1 MPCST
6 PCWLYTVVA
15 ASAALTSTP
24 SCRPRMMTCAVAARF
39 LGVSNGMSRAMS
51 AFRIEKKKI

>member
-1 MPCST
+1 
-6 PCWLYTVVA
+6 LYTVVA

-51 AFRIEKKKI
+51 AFRIEEKKI